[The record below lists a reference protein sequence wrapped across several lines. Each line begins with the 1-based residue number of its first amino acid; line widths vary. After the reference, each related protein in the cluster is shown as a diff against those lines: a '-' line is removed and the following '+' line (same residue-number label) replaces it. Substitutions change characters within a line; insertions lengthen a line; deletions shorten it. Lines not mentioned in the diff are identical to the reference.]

1 MYCSQNACCLDDPA
15 KDDSRSSSNQEGSPA
30 HYWKQINLSNL
41 RTHLYVALRYKV
53 FARLLKLTTHWVIVK
68 IVTIWLSEILFL
80 HHSFCESVKAVVLC
94 CSHCKNKVICCSS
107 LKSSFRIG
115 SLHSYITMGVYKD
128 NNGFLFINTGIPFMC
143 QTITSCTPPIANED
157 QNWKLLPKIGD
168 IPRGNFLGVLFNNKQ
183 NATTEQWK
191 TVCRKIFSLF

>member
-1 MYCSQNACCLDDPA
+1 M
-15 KDDSRSSSNQEGSPA
+15 
-30 HYWKQINLSNL
+30 
-41 RTHLYVALRYKV
+41 
-53 FARLLKLTTHWVIVK
+53 HWVIVK
-68 IVTIWLSEILFL
+68 IVTMWLSEILFL
-80 HHSFCESVKAVVLC
+80 HHRFCESVKAVVLC
-94 CSHCKNKVICCSS
+94 CSHCKNKVTCFSS
-107 LKSSFRIG
+107 LESSFRIG
-115 SLHSYITMGVYKD
+115 SLHSYIAMGVYKD

-143 QTITSCTPPIANED
+143 RTMTSCTPPIANED